1 MTEEEVVTELVE
13 RAKDGDVSAYEE
25 IVRRYQ
31 QVAGR
36 VAYVITRDHAEA
48 DDACQEA
55 FVKAYYALGRF
66 RAESPLRPWL
76 LTIVANE
83 ARNRVRSSG
92 RRRGLAARLA
102 EVRPLGDAAPSPEAA
117 TFAAEERTAVLAA
130 LNELSDKDRE
140 VIGFRYFLELNEAE
154 MAAALGVA
162 RGTVKSRLARAQE
175 RLRAKLGVEV
185 RDERAAGRPSGCG
198 GA

>member
-1 MTEEEVVTELVE
+1 MFRNDHGMTEEEVVTELVE

-31 QVAGR
+31 QVAAR

-48 DDACQEA
+48 DDASQEA
-55 FVKAYYALGRF
+55 FVKAFYALGRF
-66 RAESPLRPWL
+66 RSESPFRPWL

-83 ARNRVRSSG
+83 ARNRVRSSS
-92 RRRGLAARLA
+92 RRRVLATRLA
-102 EVRPLGDAAPSPEAA
+102 EVRPSGDAAPSPEAA
-117 TFAAEERTAVLAA
+117 AFAADERAAVVAA

-140 VIGFRYFLELNEAE
+140 VIAFRYFLELNEAE

-162 RGTVKSRLARAQE
+162 KGTIKSRLSRAQE
-175 RLRAKLGVEV
+175 RLRAKLGEEV
-185 RDERAAGRPSGCG
+185 GRD
-198 GA
+198 